1 MSSTL
6 LVDSSV
12 WIDYHRGSLE
22 PAKHRLLMQALDERR
37 VALTPIVWLELVVG
51 FRSPQE
57 RERIEDIR
65 IASQWVPM
73 PEEIWEKA
81 EAAAVRL
88 HQSGVVLRAADL
100 LILTVADL
108 ADLKLLHCDRDFDRA
123 LKLKAF
129 ARLAPA

>member
-1 MSSTL
+1 MSSIL
-6 LVDSSV
+6 LVDSSI
-12 WIDYHRGSLE
+12 WIDLHRGSLE
-22 PAKHRLLMQALDERR
+22 PAKHRVLMPALERGE
-37 VALTPIVWLELVVG
+37 VALIPIIWLELVVG

-65 IASQWVPM
+65 LASQWVPM
-73 PEEIWEKA
+73 PDEVWEKA
-81 EAAAVRL
+81 ETTAAEL
-88 HQSGVVLRAADL
+88 HQSGVMLRVADL